1 MQQIFSLVHTILYWL
16 LLFRII
22 VSFMPVSPNSA
33 PVQFIYS
40 LTEPLLAPIRNA
52 FGLITVGGM
61 SLDIAPLV
69 LLLMLDIIRRL
80 LFYIL

>member
-1 MQQIFSLVHTILYWL
+1 MQQLISLAYTVLYWL

-22 VSFMPVSPNSA
+22 VSFMPVSPHSA

-52 FGLITVGGM
+52 FGLINVGGM
-61 SLDIAPLV
+61 SLDVSPLV

-80 LFYIL
+80 LF

>member
-22 VSFMPVSPNSA
+22 VSFMPVSPYSA

>member
-1 MQQIFSLVHTILYWL
+1 MQQIFSLIYTVLYWL

-22 VSFMPVSPNSA
+22 VSFMPVSSNSA

-52 FGLITVGGM
+52 FGLINVGGM

-80 LFYIL
+80 LFYVF

>member
-1 MQQIFSLVHTILYWL
+1 MQYIISLVYTVFYWL

-22 VSFMPVSPNSA
+22 VSFMPVSPQSA

-52 FGLITVGGM
+52 FGLITLGGM
-61 SLDIAPLV
+61 SLDVSPLV

-80 LFYIL
+80 LFYIT